1 MISTSFKKQL
11 IVNSYNTQF
20 NTDEDEIK
28 KIFLSNI
35 KYKKNLLLFKK
46 NVGILIKYKYNPID
60 IGNNILWLLS
70 YLTYPFY
77 SVYNYSDKITD
88 IQNTQED
95 ILSNIEYALDRKH
108 RIEDNPD
115 YVEYLEDI
123 YD

>member
-11 IVNSYNTQF
+11 IVNAYNTQF

>member
-1 MISTSFKKQL
+1 MISKSFKKQL
-11 IVNSYNTQF
+11 IVNAYNTQF